1 MNLKKKIV
9 CISVIPVL
17 LLCIST
23 LFLTKTYIKDSLID
37 EIQDSLK
44 GTASATLAAYAQNA
58 GDYIENSNGDV
69 WKGSYNISK
78 SEDLV
83 DKIKQESGMDV
94 TFFYGSKRIM
104 TSAMDK
110 DGNRIL
116 GSPAGDKV
124 VKKVLNEGKEYFS
137 KSVSIDGTLSY
148 GYFIPVKQNGSD
160 KDIIGMIFV
169 GTNKQKKDAAI
180 SRVTNLMIAVV
191 VFIVVLCIGVSIK
204 VSSSISKNLKS
215 SIEAVQTVA
224 GGNLNANV
232 DEKLL
237 KSKDEVGELSGS
249 LVTLKNEMKST
260 ISEISDNAKNLLKA
274 SDILGSTARD
284 TNNTMKEV
292 KESVNVI
299 ADSSGMQAENSRTTA
314 EYMRV
319 MGDNI
324 TKTSEEVESLNEKA
338 ELMRRSSQEA
348 SDTIIELRKINKDV
362 EDNILEVQEQTNQT
376 HASVQKINEATEFIT
391 SIAEETNLL
400 SLNASIEAARAGES
414 GKGFAVVALQ
424 IQKLAEQTNI
434 FSNDIADAT
443 THLMDNSASAVKTM
457 EKMQEIINNQNQ
469 SMRKTQMIVEE
480 VLNEI
485 GTSMNSIGLIKEST
499 TQLEYSRN
507 MVIQSVEE
515 LAAIAQEN
523 ASSTQCTYN
532 STENVAKT
540 FEDIYKSAEQL
551 KNIAN
556 DLVGSIDY
564 FKL

>member
-1 MNLKKKIV
+1 
-9 CISVIPVL
+9 
-17 LLCIST
+17 
-23 LFLTKTYIKDSLID
+23 
-37 EIQDSLK
+37 
-44 GTASATLAAYAQNA
+44 
-58 GDYIENSNGDV
+58 
-69 WKGSYNISK
+69 
-78 SEDLV
+78 
-83 DKIKQESGMDV
+83 
-94 TFFYGSKRIM
+94 
-104 TSAMDK
+104 
-110 DGNRIL
+110 
-116 GSPAGDKV
+116 
-124 VKKVLNEGKEYFS
+124 
-137 KSVSIDGTLSY
+137 
-148 GYFIPVKQNGSD
+148 
-160 KDIIGMIFV
+160 
-169 GTNKQKKDAAI
+169 
-180 SRVTNLMIAVV
+180 
-191 VFIVVLCIGVSIK
+191 
-204 VSSSISKNLKS
+204 
-215 SIEAVQTVA
+215 
-224 GGNLNANV
+224 
-232 DEKLL
+232 
-237 KSKDEVGELSGS
+237 
-249 LVTLKNEMKST
+249 
-260 ISEISDNAKNLLKA
+260 
-274 SDILGSTARD
+274 
-284 TNNTMKEV
+284 
-292 KESVNVI
+292 
-299 ADSSGMQAENSRTTA
+299 
-314 EYMRV
+314 
-319 MGDNI
+319 
-324 TKTSEEVESLNEKA
+324 
-338 ELMRRSSQEA
+338 MRRSSQEA

-540 FEDIYKSAEQL
+540 FEDIYESAEQL